1 MPLEILAIMVVAGLS
16 LVIGAVH
23 FSGMS
28 RPARIGDAEAARA
41 RFLLD
46 YPGEHTGEVAISDD
60 GRVAFIA
67 LDGGRT
73 GLVHAIGAR
82 FVTRILQPLS
92 VKEVRCDESGG
103 LALRLTDF
111 TLPAERAH
119 FTSASEAAK
128 VSRWL
133 SGATNA

>member
-16 LVIGAVH
+16 LVICAVH

-28 RPARIGDAEAARA
+28 RPARIASEESARA
-41 RFLLD
+41 RFLID
-46 YPGEHTGEVAISDD
+46 YPDEEIGEIAISDD
-60 GRVAFIA
+60 GKAAFIA
-67 LDGGRT
+67 LAGGRT

-82 FVTRILQPLS
+82 YITRILQPQSLR
-92 VKEVRCDESGG
+92 EVRCDESGG
-103 LALRLTDF
+103 LALRLRDF
-111 TLPAERAH
+111 TLPAEHAH

>member
-28 RPARIGDAEAARA
+28 RPARIVDSQAARA
-41 RFLLD
+41 RFLID
-46 YPGEHTGEVAISDD
+46 YPDEEIGEIAISDD
-60 GRVAFIA
+60 GKAAFIA
-67 LDGGRT
+67 LGGGRT

-82 FVTRILQPLS
+82 YVTRILQPQVLR
-92 VKEVRCDESGG
+92 EVRCDESGG
-103 LALRLTDF
+103 LALRLRDF
-111 TLPAERAH
+111 TLPAEHARFTRAG
-119 FTSASEAAK
+119 EAAK